1 MKVTYYNSE
10 GWGDDSKFY
19 AWHQDKDYVFI
30 SDNKDPLKISEN
42 GKTLTSVY
50 TGPVYNIGKGSSA
63 RPAYTPDVNNDMIFV
78 DDYYDKPWILSPDG
92 TAIREFD
99 KEMSE
104 TGKYTKTKEG
114 IIKLEFNSKPDY
126 NYGHHYSK
134 YIIVGDTIYTVNNAY
149 VYPDSNITSP
159 RVDEYTYDPSTK
171 SVTINK
177 VNGTTAVSNYM
188 KQLYDPELYGP
199 LTTPTIPLAKLEV
212 TGYRWKRTVCFR

>member
-63 RPAYTPDVNNDMIFV
+63 RPAYTPDGNNDMIFV

-126 NYGHHYSK
+126 DASLFQIHNSRRYHLNS
-134 YIIVGDTIYTVNNAY
+134 
-149 VYPDSNITSP
+149 
-159 RVDEYTYDPSTK
+159 
-171 SVTINK
+171 
-177 VNGTTAVSNYM
+177 
-188 KQLYDPELYGP
+188 
-199 LTTPTIPLAKLEV
+199 
-212 TGYRWKRTVCFR
+212 